1 MNQESFMSGHHTSS
15 RTIGTVT
22 RFALCLVAPLALAG
36 CSSRKGE
43 MLSAIRHEIGK
54 PGNRLVYVADLKPA
68 HLSQYTNTGMHLN
81 LFAPGFAKTIS
92 PAHPIV
98 DVTAPGDKLSGI
110 QAYWMKHHDLRLES
124 ATVYNG
130 LTASSVTVYLWKHHL
145 PKGLGGTV
153 PILVSTGQIGLGLLP
168 GYRSKRAEVPWIT
181 SFAGGR
187 VSAERIAS
195 FTTPTASHGI
205 TISHV
210 SVVLKLHD
218 IPDFLRAKPVTA
230 LLGHRAPDRTMT
242 RTVTMEETS
251 GGWKLL
257 HARGFVP
264 MIEERHV
271 ARFRKMLVSGL
282 L

>member
-1 MNQESFMSGHHTSS
+1 MSGRQVSN
-15 RTIGTVT
+15 RKVKVVAKVAI
-22 RFALCLVAPLALAG
+22 CLVAPLALAS

-43 MLSAIRHEIGK
+43 MLSAVRHAIAK
-54 PGNRLVYVADLKPA
+54 PGNRLVYVADLKPDG
-68 HLSQYTNTGMHLN
+68 LSDYTNNGMN
-81 LFAPGFAKTIS
+81 GEMFAPGFAKSIT

-98 DVTAPGDKLSGI
+98 DVTAPGDKLTGI
-110 QAYWMKHHDLRLES
+110 QAYWLKHHDLTTEN
-124 ATVYNG
+124 ATVYDG
-130 LTASSVTVYLWKHHL
+130 LTGSTVTVYLWKNDL

-153 PILVSTGQIGLGLLP
+153 PILVSTGQMSQGFIP
-168 GYRSKRAEVPWIT
+168 GYLSKGAEVPWVT
-181 SFAGGR
+181 SYAGGR

-218 IPDFLRAKPVTA
+218 IPAFLRAKSVA
-230 LLGHRAPDRTMT
+230 NLLGRGAPHRTMT

-251 GGWKLL
+251 GGWKLVNEN
-257 HARGFVP
+257 GFVP
-264 MIEERHV
+264 LIGERDV
-271 ARFRKMLVSGL
+271 ARFRKMTVSGL